1 MQKKPLDGDACTGVS
16 DKIATLPPP
25 APTAGSWSADSRD
38 RAADLGPATLR
49 TSPAAAPASDLF
61 LGSCRAPSE
70 TDCVVQ
76 YIAVSKTFDGI
87 KLAVD
92 DLNLAVRRGE
102 FLTMLGPSG
111 SGKTTS
117 LMMLAGFESFTK
129 GDILIEGRSMR
140 GVPPYRRN
148 IGMVFQNYALFPH
161 LTVAENLAFP
171 LQARRMP
178 KAEIGVRV
186 RRALDMVQL
195 ADLGERRPAQLSGG
209 QQQRVA
215 VARALIYQPSLVLM
229 DEPLGALD
237 KQLREQ
243 MQLELKRMHERLGL
257 TFVYVTHDQA
267 EALTISDRIAVFD
280 QGRIQQLAPPAQL
293 YEAPESVFVAQFLGE
308 TNCMAGR
315 VIHITCSTC
324 QVVLE
329 DGATVSAVPT
339 ADLRPDDQTVVCVRP
354 EAVELRAVRH
364 DGPNQFRGE
373 VLERIYLGDHL
384 RLRLRVSGRDGFLV
398 KLHRN
403 STLPA
408 LQVGDLCFLG
418 WQPGDCRALPAT
430 KVSRTGAQE
439 LAPGR
444 SRSGY
449 TS

>member
-1 MQKKPLDGDACTGVS
+1 
-16 DKIATLPPP
+16 
-25 APTAGSWSADSRD
+25 
-38 RAADLGPATLR
+38 
-49 TSPAAAPASDLF
+49 
-61 LGSCRAPSE
+61 
-70 TDCVVQ
+70 
-76 YIAVSKTFDGI
+76 
-87 KLAVD
+87 
-92 DLNLAVRRGE
+92 
-102 FLTMLGPSG
+102 
-111 SGKTTS
+111 
-117 LMMLAGFESFTK
+117 
-129 GDILIEGRSMR
+129 MR

-315 VIHITCSTC
+315 VIHITRSTC

-398 KLHRN
+398 KLHR
-403 STLPA
+403 SATLPA

-430 KVSRTGAQE
+430 KVARTGAQE